1 MAVDVQFQAWQ
12 TFSYQQG
19 RLRGGIIPAIFFG
32 AASFP
37 VPNLFNLDNIAHSVN
52 LFFTGSRPMPLQQL
66 VEYFN
71 DRLEQEHNSGFR
83 PFILENDTVHGLFGP
98 IRIGSVLSP
107 IRETLRSAHVVGHAA
122 QLTVAAN
129 QTQTIQS
136 GELENLLALPTG
148 QTSGSESIVNFD
160 RLSRAVH
167 MLNYLP
173 QSHLDELLFLDVD
186 PRHILGVKEDHGAY
200 FEEVIVK
207 CGLQTANVAISMTVN
222 SVYARFYQSLL
233 KGLHNYQRRGYR
245 LALKFDYHALEKSAI
260 ELISRAAPD
269 FVGLSAHNLERIR
282 DNKLLEKLQQL
293 NSLVDSINGRSI
305 MLNVD
310 DKRTAALARKTRF
323 DLVQGEYFEQTAS
336 AVTLGQQPEGT
347 NERQA
352 YRL

>member
-1 MAVDVQFQAWQ
+1 
-12 TFSYQQG
+12 
-19 RLRGGIIPAIFFG
+19 
-32 AASFP
+32 
-37 VPNLFNLDNIAHSVN
+37 
-52 LFFTGSRPMPLQQL
+52 MPLSQL

-83 PFILENDTVHGLFGP
+83 PFILEDDKVHGLFGP

-107 IRETLRSAHVVGHAA
+107 IRKTLRSAHVIGHAA
-122 QLTVAAN
+122 QLTVEAN
-129 QTQTIQS
+129 QAPSIQS
-136 GELENLLALPTG
+136 GELENLLDLPSA
-148 QTSGSESIVNFD
+148 QTAGSESIVNFD

-207 CGLQTANVAISMTVN
+207 CGLQTNNVAISMTVN

-233 KGLHNYQRRGYR
+233 KGLNNYQRRGYQ
-245 LALKFDYHALEKSAI
+245 LALKFDYHSLEKSAI

-269 FVGLSAHNLERIR
+269 FVGLSADNLERVR

-293 NSLVDSINGRSI
+293 NGLVDSINGRSI
-305 MLNVD
+305 MLD
-310 DKRTAALARKTRF
+310 IEDKKIAALARQTGF
-323 DLVQGEYFEQTAS
+323 DLVQGDYFEQVASSAITAERS
-336 AVTLGQQPEGT
+336 RNQPVI
-347 NERQA
+347 ERIDS
-352 YRL
+352 RL